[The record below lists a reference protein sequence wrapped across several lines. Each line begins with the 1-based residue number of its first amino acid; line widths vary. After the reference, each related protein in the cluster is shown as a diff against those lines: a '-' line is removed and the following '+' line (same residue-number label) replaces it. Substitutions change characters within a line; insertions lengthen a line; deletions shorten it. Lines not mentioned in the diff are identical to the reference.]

1 VKVLAIYF
9 AFCVVATAATASTPV
24 TRKEAF
30 QLVRAIASQRPVR
43 PIVLESFDGAD
54 PRFWDFEQYNTDPNI
69 PSGHYLFFAVNK
81 ETGDTWLTDAQ
92 CIHVWPK
99 LTPKQFAH
107 LKGLRAE
114 APADCDGPPISD

>member
-1 VKVLAIYF
+1 VKVLAIYIAVF
-9 AFCVVATAATASTPV
+9 IGATAATAGIPV

-30 QLVRAIASQRPVR
+30 QLVRAIASQRHVR
-43 PIVLESFDGAD
+43 PIVLESFEGAD
-54 PRFWDFEQYNTDPNI
+54 LRFWDFEQYDTDPNI

-81 ETGDTWLTDAQ
+81 ETRDVWLTDVQ

-107 LKGLRAE
+107 LQGLRAE